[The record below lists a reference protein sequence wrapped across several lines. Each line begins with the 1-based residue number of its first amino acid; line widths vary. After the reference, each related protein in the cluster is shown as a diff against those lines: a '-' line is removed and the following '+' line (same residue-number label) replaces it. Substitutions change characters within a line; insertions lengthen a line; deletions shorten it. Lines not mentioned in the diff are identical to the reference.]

1 MRLCS
6 CQCVLEAVLLSAL
19 VVGVCGAGLA
29 TNQDSAREYLAPYD
43 PDKIVY
49 TLSDR
54 KYMQSQCQEFGP
66 NSRPCQFT
74 WMPLLKFVKE
84 QKHTFNTTGCSRC
97 AVVGSAGSLLYGRAR
112 GGEIDAHDCIFR
124 SNNPPTP
131 SHLHSRVGSRTDFQL
146 VWCNYIFDADG
157 WAGVKSVF
165 AIVGQVREPVPSS
178 LQRVPERLSAA
189 TRYCKSK
196 RLPYGQ
202 LLSLSSSNFG
212 SNAYFGLHN
221 QKVTKLQIMHRD
233 VKAHAMFWKQ
243 QVAKRC
249 GHDSTSPPSTGI
261 LA

>member
-146 VWCNYIFDADG
+146 V
-157 WAGVKSVF
+157 
-165 AIVGQVREPVPSS
+165 REPVPSS

-189 TRYCKSK
+189 TRN
-196 RLPYGQ
+196 LIFWH
-202 LLSLSSSNFG
+202 SNFG